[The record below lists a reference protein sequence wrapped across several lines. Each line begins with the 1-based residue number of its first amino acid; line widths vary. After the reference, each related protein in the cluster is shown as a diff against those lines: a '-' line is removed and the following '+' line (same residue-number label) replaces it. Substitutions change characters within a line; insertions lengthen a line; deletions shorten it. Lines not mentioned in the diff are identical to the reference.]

1 MNDGHGG
8 GEAVP
13 LNIAVLTV
21 SDSRTLENDRS
32 GGLLAERLRGAGH
45 RLATRRL
52 LPDDLYAVRAAV
64 AAWIADP
71 TVDVVLTTGGT
82 GFSARDVT
90 PQAVAPLLDLVV
102 EGFGELFRSL
112 SREEIGSST
121 LQSRALAGL
130 ANRTLVCCLPG
141 SPGACALAWDGILAA
156 QLDARNRPCNFVNVL
171 RGDPGAS
178 K

>member
-1 MNDGHGG
+1 MNDVHGG
-8 GEAVP
+8 GDAVS

-21 SDSRTLENDRS
+21 SDTRTLENDRS
-32 GGLLAERLRGAGH
+32 GDLLTGRLLEAGH
-45 RLATRRL
+45 RQAARRL

-64 AAWIADP
+64 AVWIADP
-71 TVDVVLTTGGT
+71 GVDVVLVTGGT
-82 GFSARDVT
+82 GFSPRDVT
-90 PQAVAPLLDLVV
+90 PQAVAPLLDLTV

-130 ANRTLVCCLPG
+130 ANHTLVCCVPG

-156 QLDARNRPCNFVNVL
+156 QLDASNRPCNFVNVF
-171 RGDPGAS
+171 RVRSGSAE
-178 K
+178 